1 MDIFVALLDTDVTCK
16 ACFSDVPWNSDVGP
30 TSFPTEDKL
39 AQQGIVFPFI
49 LLETPYIGLCCQI
62 VYCASSKWVGAAF
75 LHEMIVLH
83 DLLYIFSCWI
93 HAVP

>member
-30 TSFPTEDKL
+30 TSFPTEDIL

-62 VYCASSKWVGAAF
+62 VYCASSK
-75 LHEMIVLH
+75 
-83 DLLYIFSCWI
+83 
-93 HAVP
+93 